1 MNMSKKLAQ
10 ESLINQNLEK
20 TVLDKIKFQ
29 WKTLRKAFMDL
40 NMEKSGQILPEELRF
55 YFQHWGL
62 NLTESQFKYLFDKFD
77 MDKDGKISYKDF

>member
-1 MNMSKKLAQ
+1 MSKTKAQ

-40 NMEKSGQILPEELRF
+40 NMEKSGQILPEELKF
-55 YFQHWGL
+55 YF
-62 NLTESQFKYLFDKFD
+62 
-77 MDKDGKISYKDF
+77 